1 MYTIRKWAG
10 DLGELASKKHRN
22 ETIMALFNA
31 ASRYYPDVDTKVVV
45 RIMLA
50 DIKAESDFQK
60 SNQSPGRADS
70 GDSLGLL
77 QVSPYGSGEL
87 KQFQNMVQV
96 EHNTYSW
103 AIGTASEGEVD
114 EGGRSELG
122 ALVDFK
128 TNKRIDLDSLSEDD
142 LSRPWINIHIAMWIQ
157 SNLARTGS
165 QDPSS

>member
-10 DLGELASKKHRN
+10 DLGKLASKKNRN

-60 SNQSPGRADS
+60 SNQSPGRVDS

-77 QVSPYGSGEL
+77 QVSPFGSGEL

-114 EGGRSELG
+114 G
-122 ALVDFK
+122 VVVQ
-128 TNKRIDLDSLSEDD
+128 N
-142 LSRPWINIHIAMWIQ
+142 
-157 SNLARTGS
+157 
-165 QDPSS
+165 